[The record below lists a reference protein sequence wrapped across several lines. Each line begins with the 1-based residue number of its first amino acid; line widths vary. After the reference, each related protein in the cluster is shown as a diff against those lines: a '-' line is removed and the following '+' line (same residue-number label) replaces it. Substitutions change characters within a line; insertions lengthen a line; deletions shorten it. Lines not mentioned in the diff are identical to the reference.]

1 MQVWD
6 LYFAALAGML
16 LHPGAGTRGH
26 TALTLEECAEI
37 ADLMIQLREQRLCQS
52 GPQQ

>member
-1 MQVWD
+1 MEVWD

-37 ADLMIQLREQRLCQS
+37 ADNMIQIREQRLCQHGS
-52 GPQQ
+52 AQ